1 MVYYENSFGIFCA
14 SAVPDGAVELTAE
27 EYAARLNEIRE
38 KAAENPPEDVTIDPE
53 EIDIEDAEALEIIT
67 GGGS

>member
-1 MVYYENSFGIFCA
+1 MVYYENRFGIFCA

-27 EYAARLNEIRE
+27 AYAARLNEIRE
-38 KAAENPPEDVTIDPE
+38 IAAENPPEDVEIDEE

>member
-1 MVYYENSFGIFCA
+1 MKYYEDKYGLHTA
-14 SAVPDGAVELTAE
+14 MVVPAGAVELTAE

-38 KAAENPPEDVTIDPE
+38 KAAANPPEDVTIDPE

-67 GGGS
+67 GGGR

>member
-1 MVYYENSFGIFCA
+1 MVYYENRFGIFCA

-38 KAAENPPEDVTIDPE
+38 IAAENPPEDVEIDEE

-67 GGGS
+67 GGGR

>member
-1 MVYYENSFGIFCA
+1 MVYYENRLGIFCA

-27 EYAARLNEIRE
+27 AYAARLNEIRE
-38 KAAENPPEDVTIDPE
+38 IAAENPPEDVEIDEE

-67 GGGS
+67 GGGR

>member
-1 MVYYENSFGIFCA
+1 MVYYENRFGIFCA

-27 EYAARLNEIRE
+27 EYEARLAEIRAY
-38 KAAENPPEDVTIDPE
+38 AAENPPEDVAINED
-53 EIDIEDAEALEIIT
+53 EIDIDDAEALEIIT